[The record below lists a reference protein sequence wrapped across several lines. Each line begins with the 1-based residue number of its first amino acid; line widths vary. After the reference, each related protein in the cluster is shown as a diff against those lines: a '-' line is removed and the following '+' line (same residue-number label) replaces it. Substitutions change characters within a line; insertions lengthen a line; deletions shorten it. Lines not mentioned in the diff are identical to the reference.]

1 MFPRTCFQEGKYC
14 FQGNAH
20 SETEPEDYK
29 RPRSGQDLPGRNFPD
44 LRFFAEV
51 GRGFSRSEA
60 SRRSGVGCATGGLR
74 GGQAADL
81 PPGGFAEVGN
91 ASKAGPGG
99 RESTCLGRGRANP
112 SQARIFP
119 TSANSRRSGKFLPS
133 ISLPDL
139 PMALLSQASGNKPTY
154 KDKSSYS
161 GSSFPYWK
169 IGRPQLCSAMEWGN
183 A

>member
-1 MFPRTCFQEGKYC
+1 MYPHHKIISWQKYVFRDPKIDPKGSPGQKVGPGFARQE
-14 FQGNAH
+14 F
-20 SETEPEDYK
+20 S
-29 RPRSGQDLPGRNFPD
+29 RPPLFRGGR
-44 LRFFAEV
+44 A
-51 GRGFSRSEA
+51 GFSRSEA

-74 GGQAADL
+74 GGRAADL

-139 PMALLSQASGNKPTY
+139 PMALLSQASGNKPT
-154 KDKSSYS
+154 
-161 GSSFPYWK
+161 
-169 IGRPQLCSAMEWGN
+169 
-183 A
+183 

>member
-1 MFPRTCFQEGKYC
+1 MAYASRREILSYKRVILFPRRGILFSGWRQH
-14 FQGNAH
+14 Q
-20 SETEPEDYK
+20 DYR
-29 RPRSGQDLPGRNFPD
+29 RPKSGQDLPGRNFPD

-74 GGQAADL
+74 GGRAADL

-161 GSSFPYWK
+161 GFSFPY
-169 IGRPQLCSAMEWGN
+169 
-183 A
+183 